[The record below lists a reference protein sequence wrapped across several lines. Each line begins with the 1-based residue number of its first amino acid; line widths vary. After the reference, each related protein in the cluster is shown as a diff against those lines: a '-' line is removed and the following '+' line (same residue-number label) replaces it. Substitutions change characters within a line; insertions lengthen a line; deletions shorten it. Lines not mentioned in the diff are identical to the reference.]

1 MLKTLKDRWNAETPI
16 FFTVIKKIAIT
27 LGTPCTAI
35 WVANSS
41 MGLELPLIVLSFC
54 KYGIALCA
62 GMGLTAQLTKVN

>member
-1 MLKTLKDRWNAETPI
+1 MFKTLKDRWNAETPI

-41 MGLELPLIVLSFC
+41 MGLELPLIVLSVC

>member
-1 MLKTLKDRWNAETPI
+1 MLKTLKDRWKAETPI

-41 MGLELPLIVLSFC
+41 MGLELPLIVLSVC